1 MAKYLLDTHVFYWF
15 LTNDERL
22 DKNITESIANPNPKE
37 QYIVSDF
44 VILELMQLKQ
54 LNKITLHKGLQ
65 GIIDLMDYYNI
76 GCEKTLDYQVWFK
89 LDEIPMQKIHN
100 TIHSDPFDRV
110 LIANC
115 IQYRYTMISADTK
128 FPHYRQFGLHLIET

>member
-1 MAKYLLDTHVFYWF
+1 MAKYFLDTHVFYWF
-15 LTNDERL
+15 LTTDDKL
-22 DKNITESIANPNPKE
+22 DKNIHESIANPKPTE

-54 LNKITLHKGLQ
+54 LNKINLKKGLQ
-65 GIIDLMDYYNI
+65 GIIDTMTYYNI
-76 GCEKTLDYQVWFK
+76 ECEKTLENKVWFK
-89 LDEIPMQKIHN
+89 LDEIPMQKIN
-100 TIHSDPFDRV
+100 NSIHSDPFDRV

-128 FPHYRQFGLHLIET
+128 FPHYRQFGLNLIEA